1 MVVRPIENF
10 LQASKGPTFMKIST
24 FYTVF
29 GTSTH
34 LSRVSTKY
42 QKLPPFPFLVK
53 IILSVGHMGSKII
66 SITSLDPREHVRYPQ
81 HVMDCYRTVSKAI
94 RSEFSKISKS
104 NFLWANSL
112 CFCSKSATKPLRL
125 LPKMTFLDF
134 IKVTSN
140 GFRNRSIPFQDMLWV
155 FSMFSRIYRTHK
167 KQFWMC
173 ITDQIQLGAIN

>member
-34 LSRVSTKY
+34 PSRVSTKY
-42 QKLPPFPFLVK
+42 QKLPPFPFLVE
-53 IILSVGHMGSKII
+53 IILSVGHIGSKII

-81 HVMDCYRTVSKAI
+81 HIMDCYRTVSKAI

-104 NFLWANSL
+104 NFLWANSH
-112 CFCSKSATKPLRL
+112 CFCSKSATKPLIL
-125 LPKMTFLDF
+125 QQKITFLEF
-134 IKVTSN
+134 IELTSN
-140 GFRNRSIPFQDMLWV
+140 GFRNLSVPFQDMLWV
-155 FSMFSRIYRTHK
+155 FSMFFRI
-167 KQFWMC
+167 
-173 ITDQIQLGAIN
+173 